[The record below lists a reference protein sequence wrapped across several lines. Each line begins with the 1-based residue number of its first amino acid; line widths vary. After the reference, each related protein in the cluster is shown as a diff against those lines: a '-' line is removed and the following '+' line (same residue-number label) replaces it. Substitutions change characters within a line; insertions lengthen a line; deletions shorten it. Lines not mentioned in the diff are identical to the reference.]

1 MKRVLMIVLLF
12 GVTSCAPI
20 RVNYDYDQETNF
32 STYKTYNYYS
42 DMKTGLSELDTKR
55 FLEAIDAKLETL
67 GIAYSETPDFFI
79 DIKSAT
85 FQSNQQSS
93 VGVGMGGSGRNMG
106 GGVSFGIPI
115 GQSSMN
121 RQITIDFVD
130 ENLKQLFWQAVSESS
145 YSPNRIP
152 KEREE
157 QLRAIVDKVFLG
169 YPPKK

>member
-1 MKRVLMIVLLF
+1 MKRVIMIVFLL
-12 GVTSCAPI
+12 GLISCAPI

-55 FLEAIDAKLETL
+55 FLEALDAKLETL
-67 GIAYSETPDFFI
+67 GITYSETPDFFI

-130 ENLKQLFWQAVSESS
+130 ENLKQLFWQAVCESS

-152 KEREE
+152 KEREA
-157 QLRAIVDKVFLG
+157 QLIAIVDKVFSG
-169 YPPKK
+169 FPPKK

>member
-12 GVTSCAPI
+12 GVISCAPI
-20 RVNYDYDQETNF
+20 RVNYDYDQETDF
-32 STYKTYNYYS
+32 SKYETYNYYS

-67 GIAYSETPDFFI
+67 GIVYSETPDFFI

-152 KEREE
+152 KEREA
-157 QLRAIVDKVFLG
+157 QLIAIVDKVFSG
-169 YPPKK
+169 FPPKK

>member
-1 MKRVLMIVLLF
+1 MIVFLF
-12 GVTSCAPI
+12 GVISCAPI
-20 RVNYDYDQETNF
+20 RVNYDYDQEANF
-32 STYKTYNYYS
+32 SKYKTYNYYS

-93 VGVGMGGSGRNMG
+93 VGVGMGGSGSNMG

-157 QLRAIVDKVFLG
+157 QLRAIVEKIFSEF
-169 YPPKK
+169 PPKK

>member
-1 MKRVLMIVLLF
+1 MKRVIMIVFLL
-12 GVTSCAPI
+12 GLISCAPI

-55 FLEAIDAKLETL
+55 FLEALDAKLETL
-67 GIAYSETPDFFI
+67 GITYSETPDFFI

-130 ENLKQLFWQAVSESS
+130 ENLKQLFWQVVCESS

-152 KEREE
+152 KEREA
-157 QLRAIVDKVFLG
+157 QLIAIVDKVFSG
-169 YPPKK
+169 FPPKK

>member
-1 MKRVLMIVLLF
+1 MIRVLMIVFLF
-12 GVTSCAPI
+12 GVISCAPI
-20 RVNYDYDQETNF
+20 RVNYDYDQETDF
-32 STYKTYNYYS
+32 SKYKTYNYYS
-42 DMKTGLSELDTKR
+42 DIKTGLSELDTKR

-79 DIKSAT
+79 DIKSTT

-121 RQITIDFVD
+121 RRITIDFVD

-157 QLRAIVDKVFLG
+157 QLRAIVEKIFSG
-169 YPPKK
+169 FPPKK